1 MVMSGRRQENGSR
14 LSGSDTDTRSYSRQA
29 MSSDG
34 VPLCRSPLR
43 GKITCILGPMFSG
56 KTTELLRMHDRQIIA
71 KRKCVLV
78 KYAGDT
84 RYDPELVATHAKTTG
99 QGITVKAYKLSEVEE
114 QIFDPSVQVVS
125 IDEGQF
131 FSDCAE
137 TCDKLACMGKV
148 VYVAALSGTFERKPF
163 PQVSL
168 LLPYAD
174 EIKQVVA
181 VCVGCGSDASYSF
194 RNTLDKKVE
203 VIGGEDTYRAL
214 CRSCYFEESCRREE
228 KAIEV
233 TVSENQPAA
242 TETLKESE
250 ASMSDIPR
258 KMLRMMYYSD

>member
-1 MVMSGRRQENGSR
+1 MGRKKKIGYVIILVQYSLN
-14 LSGSDTDTRSYSRQA
+14 LSY
-29 MSSDG
+29 
-34 VPLCRSPLR
+34 
-43 GKITCILGPMFSG
+43 
-56 KTTELLRMHDRQIIA
+56 E
-71 KRKCVLV
+71 
-78 KYAGDT
+78 
-84 RYDPELVATHAKTTG
+84 TTG

-214 CRSCYFEESCRREE
+214 CRSCYIEESCRREE
-228 KAIEV
+228 EATEV

-242 TETLKESE
+242 TETLKENAILGLVASE
-250 ASMSDIPR
+250 KRSKST
-258 KMLRMMYYSD
+258 LTYSTSVGKSSTAIAKR

>member
-1 MVMSGRRQENGSR
+1 
-14 LSGSDTDTRSYSRQA
+14 
-29 MSSDG
+29 MSSNG
-34 VPLCRSPLR
+34 MPTCRSPLR

-84 RYDPELVATHAKTTG
+84 RYDPELDDWTRYHRESR
-99 QGITVKAYKLSEVEE
+99 ITSASESEEHIFIRSDNPFVKSMK
-114 QIFDPSVQVVS
+114 
-125 IDEGQF
+125 GQF

-137 TCDKLACMGKV
+137 TCDRLATMGKV

-181 VCVGCGSDASYSF
+181 VCMGCGSDASYSF
-194 RNTLDKKVE
+194 RNTLDKKV
-203 VIGGEDTYRAL
+203 GSNSGQDTYQAV
-214 CRSCYFEESCRREE
+214 CRSCYIEESCRREE
-228 KAIEV
+228 TAIE
-233 TVSENQPAA
+233 TAFNG
-242 TETLKESE
+242 ES
-250 ASMSDIPR
+250 SCCQSVVQR
-258 KMLRMMYYSD
+258 GRVL

>member
-1 MVMSGRRQENGSR
+1 
-14 LSGSDTDTRSYSRQA
+14 

-34 VPLCRSPLR
+34 TPLCRSPVR

-84 RYDPELVATHAKTTG
+84 RYDPELIATHAKMTG
-99 QGITVKAYKLSEVEE
+99 QGITVKAHRLSEVEE
-114 QIFDPSVQVVS
+114 HIFDPCVQVVS

-137 TCDKLACMGKV
+137 TCDRLANVGKL

-181 VCVGCGSDASYSF
+181 VCMGCGLDASYSF

-214 CRSCYFEESCRREE
+214 CRSCYIDESCRRE
-228 KAIEV
+228 KT
-233 TVSENQPAA
+233 TVKSSTNENRPVSNHLCR
-242 TETLKESE
+242 EGD
-250 ASMSDIPR
+250 ASPSDVPR
-258 KMLRMMYYSD
+258 KISRIQ